1 MIQPLEFKRE
11 YLHNNPS
18 CTDQRTTLETMIDA
32 NLKYSA
38 YDQYCVLY
46 SLSYWIDRS

>member
-1 MIQPLEFKRE
+1 MIEPLKFKRE

-32 NLKYSA
+32 ALKYSA
-38 YDQYCVLY
+38 YDNTTHCTLY
-46 SLSYWIDRS
+46 LDRS